1 MLKRTSLILALFLAA
16 CTSLPETPYEEAL
29 LSLEVRITYPE
40 AYADYCREGVEVAIE
55 EVSSAGR
62 YTAPTDAGGC
72 ARFRVTRGIYRV
84 AVSDNAGEAIFNGMT
99 DRVRLT
105 DGDLALTL
113 PLSYS
118 RPGNIL
124 IKEIYCGGCSRAPL
138 EGTYQADRYVILHNN
153 SSETHCLD
161 GLCLGTL
168 EPYNSN
174 STSGNVWTS
183 TDPDTGATLFRE
195 YAPVV

>member
-72 ARFRVTRGIYRV
+72 ARAASI
-84 AVSDNAGEAIFNGMT
+84 VS
-99 DRVRLT
+99 
-105 DGDLALTL
+105 
-113 PLSYS
+113 PS
-118 RPGNIL
+118 RTTPA
-124 IKEIYCGGCSRAPL
+124 R
-138 EGTYQADRYVILHNN
+138 R
-153 SSETHCLD
+153 SST
-161 GLCLGTL
+161 
-168 EPYNSN
+168 
-174 STSGNVWTS
+174 
-183 TDPDTGATLFRE
+183 A
-195 YAPVV
+195 

>member
-84 AVSDNAGEAIFNGMT
+84 AVSD
-99 DRVRLT
+99 
-105 DGDLALTL
+105 
-113 PLSYS
+113 LS
-118 RPGNIL
+118 L
-124 IKEIYCGGCSRAPL
+124 IHI
-138 EGTYQADRYVILHNN
+138 
-153 SSETHCLD
+153 
-161 GLCLGTL
+161 
-168 EPYNSN
+168 
-174 STSGNVWTS
+174 
-183 TDPDTGATLFRE
+183 
-195 YAPVV
+195 